1 MSALRF
7 AGDRLGSLPPLRP
20 LSLQLHRGF
29 QLPLFLACGGHKGDF
44 VARFVDLNDENARV
58 RIQRGSLSLRYGGEI
73 CSELRGESVGNDPCD
88 LPPVRFA
95 GASIETIKQRFENDN
110 FPFDIF
116 DNDMNEIMRLI
127 DAAAMQ
133 KLHTMTP
140 SDICKMCDTKG
151 GAFLEEH
158 EEDEVLNAFP
168 FELSEEQAFVALT
181 DIVRNDVVF
190 TLAHFILCFSFFVFF
205 FFSFAV
211 PFSSFLFAVPLSTLP
226 VLPSFS
232 TFLDLARERAKAHT
246 PEGSLFVDVS
256 LPGELD
262 PLTSQDSCD
271 SGSSN
276 CNNTETATMPF
287 ELSPSLLCLTPF
299 LCHFCEEDL
308 LQYTPCDGK
317 MQAFS
322 REEFAQI
329 QQQVRRNRRFSE
341 RAHRAKLRQNFES
354 SENAKVN
361 DFLHARFGYRR
372 AASREPAVSPEE
384 AEAKALSVLHLSAHF
399 SKHELLRRF
408 AELAKQTHPDTAC
421 GHGGHG
427 SAEEFRQVFEAFQTL
442 RKLRSL

>member
-181 DIVRNDVVF
+181 DIVRND
-190 TLAHFILCFSFFVFF
+190 
-205 FFSFAV
+205 
-211 PFSSFLFAVPLSTLP
+211 
-226 VLPSFS
+226 
-232 TFLDLARERAKAHT
+232 FLDLARERAKAHT

-308 LQYTPCDGK
+308 LQYTPCDGTSVAHVNVWPFFLMHK
-317 MQAFS
+317 VMKLVMKLFS
-322 REEFAQI
+322 HRRQDASLLARGIRADSAAGATQPTLQRTRTPRE
-329 QQQVRRNRRFSE
+329 
-341 RAHRAKLRQNFES
+341 
-354 SENAKVN
+354 
-361 DFLHARFGYRR
+361 
-372 AASREPAVSPEE
+372 AAS
-384 AEAKALSVLHLSAHF
+384 
-399 SKHELLRRF
+399 EL
-408 AELAKQTHPDTAC
+408 
-421 GHGGHG
+421 
-427 SAEEFRQVFEAFQTL
+427 
-442 RKLRSL
+442 

>member
-181 DIVRNDVVF
+181 DIVRND
-190 TLAHFILCFSFFVFF
+190 
-205 FFSFAV
+205 
-211 PFSSFLFAVPLSTLP
+211 
-226 VLPSFS
+226 
-232 TFLDLARERAKAHT
+232 FLDLARERAKAHT

-408 AELAKQTHPDTAC
+408 AELAKQTHPGRLAPVC
-421 GHGGHG
+421 FV
-427 SAEEFRQVFEAFQTL
+427 A
-442 RKLRSL
+442 